1 MAGRFTRIA
10 AAGLRSPVRAS
21 PVPSKCLQRRAFGS
35 SGPGYNKGPVSGRIV
50 EGLKLAIGFTALGLV
65 GAITYDVTDEVLLH
79 RHRQRHLDNHTPGF
93 LSALENKLLGPDHTE
108 ALIDNAGGTLSD
120 AQEELAFHETDLDA
134 QLHTDG
140 TRLEAQETELE
151 SDATQF
157 DVQEC
162 IRQNQTQLESI
173 FQNEEKDGEAQAAM
187 ESRLDDL
194 ASKMGK
200 LKACNVSTRKVSAKK
215 VSRLEDIVL
224 ELQARLKK
232 LEAVNER
239 AAPKAGPEE
248 PTLRVSWYTRYR
260 VCRRLR
266 LGKKPVT
273 AWRMNA
279 PLPRA
284 RLSRQCSTVI
294 ATAQQP

>member
-1 MAGRFTRIA
+1 MAGCFTRIA
-10 AAGLRSPVRAS
+10 AAGLRSPVRAG

-35 SGPGYNKGPVSGRIV
+35 SGPGYNKGSVSGRIV
-50 EGLKLAIGFTALGLV
+50 EGLKLAIRFTALSLV
-65 GAITYDVTDEVLLH
+65 GAITYDVTDEVLH
-79 RHRQRHLDNHTPGF
+79 RHRQRQLDNHTPGF
-93 LSALENKLLGPDHTE
+93 LSALENKLLGRPVEHIEEDPDHTE

-140 TRLEAQETELE
+140 TQLDNDGTQLEAQETELA

-157 DVQEC
+157 D
-162 IRQNQTQLESI
+162 TQLESI
-173 FQNEEKDGEAQAAM
+173 LQNEEKDGEARAAM

-194 ASKMGK
+194 ASKMEK
-200 LKACNVSTRKVSAKK
+200 SKARNVSTRVSAKK

-248 PTLRVSWYTRYR
+248 STLRVSWYT
-260 VCRRLR
+260 
-266 LGKKPVT
+266 
-273 AWRMNA
+273 
-279 PLPRA
+279 
-284 RLSRQCSTVI
+284 VI
-294 ATAQQP
+294 ACAVVYGLGRSLEE

>member
-1 MAGRFTRIA
+1 M
-10 AAGLRSPVRAS
+10 
-21 PVPSKCLQRRAFGS
+21 PSKCLQRRAFGS
-35 SGPGYNKGPVSGRIV
+35 SGPGYNKGPVSGRID

-65 GAITYDVTDEVLLH
+65 GAITYDVTDEVLH
-79 RHRQRHLDNHTPGF
+79 RHRQRQLDNHTPGF
-93 LSALENKLLGPDHTE
+93 LIALENKLLGRPVEHVEEDPDHTE

-120 AQEELAFHETDLDA
+120 AQEELAFHETDLGA

-140 TRLEAQETELE
+140 TQLDNDGNQLEAQETELE

-173 FQNEEKDGEAQAAM
+173 LQNEEKDGEARAAM

-194 ASKMGK
+194 ASTMGK
-200 LKACNVSTRKVSAKK
+200 LKARNVSTRKVSAKK
-215 VSRLEDIVL
+215 VSRFEDNVL

-239 AAPKAGPEE
+239 AAPKAGPEK
-248 PTLRVSWYTRYR
+248 PTLRVSWYT
-260 VCRRLR
+260 
-266 LGKKPVT
+266 
-273 AWRMNA
+273 
-279 PLPRA
+279 
-284 RLSRQCSTVI
+284 VI
-294 ATAQQP
+294 ACAVVYGLGRSL